1 MLEDVQGDVEFERSS
16 ALNGEAAARLVAAR
30 AAQTAAQTLEGR
42 NAFLAKASLALG
54 RSLDLQTTAET
65 AARLPIPHLA
75 VAAIIDIRRDDG
87 SIRRITVAHE
97 NEERERRLQSLAEEF
112 VLDPDSPQAEVIASG
127 SPRLGQIDDDSIP
140 LYKASQ
146 AEVDLLQ
153 TLHVRAYLVLPLG
166 TRGEI
171 FGCISLLSTGRHSYG
186 VAEFTTASEYARRAS
201 LAFDHALLYREAV
214 RARAAAEEAEE
225 QFRQLVN
232 GFRESEDRYRAL
244 FQDSHDAV
252 YVTRRDGK
260 FLDANPAALA
270 LFGYTREELLRT
282 NAHALYVNAAD
293 RARFS
298 EEIEAQGTVR
308 DFELKLKAKDGR
320 VLDCLLSSMV
330 RRGTAGEVIGYQGII
345 HDVTQRRE
353 SEMRLRD
360 SEHFTRTIIA
370 SVQQGVTVYDCDLR
384 YQVFNH
390 FMEEIT
396 GVSAEDVIGKRPAD
410 VFPHLVE
417 NGVAAL
423 LPRALAGE
431 TVYSNDA
438 PYRIPQT
445 GHEGWTSAVYSP
457 HLSPT
462 GEIMGVVGIIV
473 DITERKRAEDQLTHN
488 ALHDTLT
495 GLPNRALF
503 VDRLDRLMK
512 HAERSRNYM
521 FAVAFL
527 DLDRFKVIND
537 SLGHLVG
544 DELLIAIG
552 QRLAGCLR
560 QGDTVA
566 RLGGD
571 EFALLLDNV
580 HDITDATRVAE
591 RVLADLEEPFTLQG
605 HEVFSNV
612 SIGIAMSSDGYHRPE
627 DILRDADTAMY
638 RAKSEGRSRYE
649 VFDRNM
655 HDKAVHVL
663 QFETDLRRALDRGEL
678 MLYYQPIV
686 ELATGRIVG
695 FEALLR
701 WRHPKR
707 GIVAPDD
714 FIPLAEETG
723 LIVPIGWWVLEEA
736 CRQLSDWNV
745 KFAPPRPFTVS
756 VNLSAKQ
763 FLQSDLLEQIDSI
776 LWRTGMDATRLQ
788 LEITESVVLRHEKS
802 VATTLAALRERGIQL
817 CLDDFGTGY
826 SSLSYLHAFPI
837 DTLKIDRS
845 FVGQINTASKNP
857 GLVETIVALSR
868 NLGMGAVA
876 EGVETPEQLEFLRQ
890 IGPQYAQGF
899 FFSAALAAD
908 QIEDMLR
915 LNPVW

>member
-1 MLEDVQGDVEFERSS
+1 MLDEVNPDFEDASPS
-16 ALNGEAAARLVAAR
+16 PLSGEAAARLVAAR

-75 VAAIIDIRRDDG
+75 TATIIDIRRDDG
-87 SIRRITVAHE
+87 TIRRISVAHE
-97 NEERERRLQSLAEEF
+97 NEERERRLHALAEEF
-112 VLDPDSPQAEVIASG
+112 ILQEGSPQAEVIASG
-127 SPRLGQIDDDSIP
+127 SPRLGQIEDDSIP
-140 LYKASQ
+140 LYSAAP
-146 AEVDLLQ
+146 AEVELL
-153 TLHVRAYLVLPLG
+153 TALHARAYLALPLG
-166 TRGEI
+166 TRGNI
-171 FGCISLLSTGRHSYG
+171 FGCITLLSTGRHSYG

-225 QFRQLVN
+225 QCRQLFN

-244 FQDSHDAV
+244 FQDSHDAI

-260 FLDANPAALA
+260 FIEVNPAALA
-270 LFGYTREELLRT
+270 LFGYTRDELLRLD
-282 NAHALYVNAAD
+282 AHVLYVDPAD

-298 EEIEAQGTVR
+298 DAIERDGTVR
-308 DFELKLKAKDGR
+308 DFELQLKTKDGR

-330 RRGTAGEVIGYQGII
+330 RRGTTGEVIGYQGII
-345 HDVTQRRE
+345 HDVTARRE
-353 SEMRLRD
+353 SEIRLRD

-370 SVQQGVTVYDCDLR
+370 SVQQGITVYDRNLC
-384 YQVFNH
+384 YQVFNR

-396 GVSAEDVIGKRPAD
+396 GVSAADVIGRHPAD
-410 VFPHLVE
+410 VFPHLVD

-431 TVYSNDA
+431 TVYSLDA
-438 PYRIPQT
+438 PYLIPQS

-462 GEIMGVVGIIV
+462 GEIMGVVGIVV
-473 DITERKRAEDQLTHN
+473 DITERKRAEDQLMHN
-488 ALHDTLT
+488 ALHDDLT

-503 VDRLDRLMK
+503 VDRLDRLMRQS
-512 HAERSRNYM
+512 ERNPSNM

-544 DELLIAIG
+544 DELLVSIG

-580 HDITDATRVAE
+580 HDISDATRVAE
-591 RVLADLEEPFTLQG
+591 RVLADLEQPFMVSG

-612 SIGIAMSSDGYHRPE
+612 SIGIALSSGGYKRPE

-655 HDKAVHVL
+655 HDKAMHVL
-663 QFETDLRRALDRGEL
+663 QFETDLRRALDRNEL

-686 ELATGRIVG
+686 TLADGKITG

-701 WRHPKR
+701 WKHPKR

-736 CRQLSDWNV
+736 CQQLRKWNTR
-745 KFAPPRPFTVS
+745 FSPPHLFSVS

-763 FLQSDLLEQIDSI
+763 FLQGDLLEQIDAI

-802 VATTLAALRERGIQL
+802 VTSTLAALRERGIQL

-845 FVGQINTASKNP
+845 FVGQINTADSTP

-868 NLGMGAVA
+868 NLGMHAVA
-876 EGVETPEQLEFLRQ
+876 EGVETSEQLEFLRRL
-890 IGPQYAQGF
+890 GPQFAQGF

-908 QIEDMLR
+908 QIEAMLL